1 VKPFFRDKSGIF
13 PLKIRKLKVGK
24 EGRKEVKEILKKA
37 QGRQGRKAAI
47 D

>member
-1 VKPFFRDKSGIF
+1 MKEILNKAEGR
-13 PLKIRKLKVGK
+13 

-37 QGRQGRKAAI
+37 QGREGRKAAI